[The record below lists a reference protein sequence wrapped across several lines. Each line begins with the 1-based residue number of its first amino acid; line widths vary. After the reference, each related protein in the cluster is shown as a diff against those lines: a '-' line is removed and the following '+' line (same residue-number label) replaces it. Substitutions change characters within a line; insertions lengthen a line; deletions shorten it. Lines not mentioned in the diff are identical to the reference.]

1 MKIENISL
9 KSIDIIYDLFEVKV
23 NDDKIKELK
32 FIARKTG
39 GTRVLS
45 EVKII
50 YATGT
55 ERSYSVL
62 KAHKKYKELFEKQIK
77 NYKTWR

>member
-1 MKIENISL
+1 MKIENINL

-23 NDDKIKELK
+23 NDDKIKELE

-45 EVKII
+45 GVNII
-50 YATGT
+50 YASGMK
-55 ERSYSVL
+55 RRYSVL
-62 KAHKKYKELFEKQIK
+62 KAPKKYKELFEKQLK
-77 NYKTWR
+77 NY

>member
-32 FIARKTG
+32 FIARKTR

-50 YATGT
+50 YASGI
-55 ERSYSVL
+55 ERNYSVL
-62 KAHKKYKELFEKQIK
+62 KAPKKYKELFEKQIK
-77 NYKTWR
+77 NY

>member
-9 KSIDIIYDLFEVKV
+9 KSIDIIYDLLEVKV

-50 YATGT
+50 YVTGI

-62 KAHKKYKELFEKQIK
+62 KTPKKYKELFEKQIK